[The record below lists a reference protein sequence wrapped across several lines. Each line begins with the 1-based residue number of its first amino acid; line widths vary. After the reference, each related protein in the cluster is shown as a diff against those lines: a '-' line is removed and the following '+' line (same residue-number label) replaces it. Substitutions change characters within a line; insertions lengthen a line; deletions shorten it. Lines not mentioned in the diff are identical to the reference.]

1 MNSQKRKFSTLIK
14 SSLASAPLKEKLDK
28 LYFYECNPKEQTTDS
43 FDRIKL
49 FFKKYPNFYYFL
61 IKYISP
67 VYSNQRS
74 LSNFLE
80 TVDGIVLNI
89 GSGNSPR
96 QTGILNV
103 DILDYDNVDI
113 ICDIHSLPFKD
124 KSIDAVLN
132 IAVLEHVKSP
142 QLVLN
147 EIYRVLKPGGKVF
160 SVVPF
165 MQPFHAS
172 PNDFQRYTLPGIEFL
187 HIDFEKVDSGVYSG
201 PVSGALWVMQEFIA
215 STLSLGSNNL
225 RNLLSIF
232 LMFLLWPLKFFD
244 IILNY
249 LGTSNN
255 LASSFYFHGFKSPI
269 NRLSDQ

>member
-1 MNSQKRKFSTLIK
+1 MNSQKRKFSSLIK
-14 SSLASAPLKEKLDK
+14 STLAFAPLKEKLDK

-74 LSNFLE
+74 LSDFLE

-113 ICDIHSLPFKD
+113 ICDIHSLPFED
-124 KSIDAVLN
+124 ESIDAVLN

-160 SVVPF
+160 SVIPF

-187 HIDFEKVDSGVYSG
+187 HYDFEKVDSGVYAG

-215 STLSLGSNNL
+215 STLSIGSNIL

-244 IILNY
+244 IILNN
-249 LGTSNN
+249 LGTSKN
-255 LASSFYFHGFKSPI
+255 LASSFYFHGFKPPI
-269 NRLSDQ
+269 NRFSDQ